1 MAEEKKRQQILAFLK
16 EHYIGKLKTTSL
28 TFKKTAIYLLIILQ
42 CIITGCGIYTFTGA
56 TIPVNTITINF
67 FENQSNLINPSL
79 SQTFT
84 ETLKDRFI
92 SQSKLNLVDIN
103 GEWYIDGKITSYIVS
118 PIAASATQA
127 SLNRLTINILVN
139 FEDRTNSANKWNQN
153 FSRYA
158 DFDATKSLNEV
169 EESLVEDINEQLVN
183 DIFNKV
189 ALNW

>member
-1 MAEEKKRQQILAFLK
+1 M
-16 EHYIGKLKTTSL
+16 
-28 TFKKTAIYLLIILQ
+28 TFNKTAIYLFIILQ
-42 CIITGCGIYTFTGA
+42 SIITSCGIYTFTGA
-56 TIPVNTITINF
+56 TIPVNTISISF
-67 FENQSNLINPSL
+67 FENQSTLVNPSL

-103 GEWYIDGKITSYIVS
+103 GEWYLDGKITNYTIS

-127 SLNRLTINILVN
+127 SLNRLTINVLVN
-139 FEDRTNSANKWNQN
+139 FEDRTNNNNKWNQN

-158 DFDATKSLNEV
+158 DFDASKSLHEV

-189 ALNW
+189 AINW

>member
-1 MAEEKKRQQILAFLK
+1 MIA
-16 EHYIGKLKTTSL
+16 S
-28 TFKKTAIYLLIILQ
+28 
-42 CIITGCGIYTFTGA
+42 CGIYSFTGA

-67 FENQSNLINPSL
+67 FENQATLVNPSL

-84 ETLKDRFI
+84 EALKDRFI

-103 GEWYIDGKITSYIVS
+103 GEWYLDGKITRYAVS

-127 SLNRLTINILVN
+127 NLNRLTIDISVN
-139 FEDRTNSANKWNQN
+139 FEDRTNNENKWKQS
-153 FSRYA
+153 FSRFA

-169 EESLVEDINEQLVN
+169 EEALVEDINEQLVN

-189 ALNW
+189 AVNW

>member
-1 MAEEKKRQQILAFLK
+1 M
-16 EHYIGKLKTTSL
+16 
-28 TFKKTAIYLLIILQ
+28 TFKKTAIYLFLISQ
-42 CIITGCGIYTFTGA
+42 SIITGCGIYTFTGA
-56 TIPVNTITINF
+56 TIPVNTISIDF
-67 FENQSNLINPSL
+67 FENQSTLVNPSL

-103 GEWYIDGKITSYIVS
+103 GEWYLDGKITKYIIS

-127 SLNRLTINILVN
+127 SLNRLTINVLVN
-139 FEDRTNSANKWNQN
+139 FEDRTNNNNKWNQN

-158 DFDATKSLNEV
+158 DFDASKSLHEV

-189 ALNW
+189 AVNW

>member
-1 MAEEKKRQQILAFLK
+1 M
-16 EHYIGKLKTTSL
+16 
-28 TFKKTAIYLLIILQ
+28 TFKKNTIYLYIILQ
-42 CIITGCGIYTFTGA
+42 SIFISCGIYTFTGA
-56 TIPVNTITINF
+56 TIPVNTITVNF
-67 FENQSNLINPSL
+67 FENQSTLVNPIL

-84 ETLKDRFI
+84 EALKDRFI

-103 GEWYIDGKITSYIVS
+103 GEWHLDGKITSYIVS
-118 PIAASATQA
+118 PIAANATQA

-139 FEDRTNSANKWNQN
+139 FEDRTNSENKWNQN

-189 ALNW
+189 AVNW